1 MDVMEHVLTP
11 RSFREAA
18 PVVKIDIDE
27 AVAARLRREGAFTPN
42 ESSRTAGSTKD
53 GGQDEGGES
62 P

>member
-1 MDVMEHVLTP
+1 MDVVERVLTP
-11 RSFREAA
+11 RSFRETP

-42 ESSRTAGSTKD
+42 ESSRVAGAAKD
-53 GGQDEGGES
+53 GGKNEGGES